1 VGWLTAASLVAVSVE
16 VRGDEDT
23 AVVDACVGVVAAFA
37 VVGIAAIAGPGWCGS
52 KAGRQ
57 TGWRMVIPKAR
68 LAVWEEELAC

>member
-1 VGWLTAASLVAVSVE
+1 MGWLISALPVAVSVG

-23 AVVDACVGVVAAFA
+23 AVVDESVGVVAAFA

-68 LAVWEEELAC
+68 